1 MSTEQQEQGVVR
13 GGRLVFQVVAAAMGG
28 FLFGYDTAVISGCE
42 EQIQQLFHLSG
53 FLHGA
58 VASACVWGCV
68 AGALAGGRLTD
79 VIGRKMSLFSC
90 AVMFFV
96 TALTSGFAVGP
107 WDLMVSRFFGGVAVG
122 VSSIA
127 APVYIAEIS
136 PPERRGTMGGIFQI
150 NIIGGMI
157 ASQLANWGI
166 EALGLGDATWR
177 WMLGAM
183 VVPAAVFMVLVPFLK
198 ESESWLRM
206 KSAPPVK
213 VEHSGGL
220 FSRQNFMLI
229 FLAISIS
236 AYDQLSGINAV
247 MYFAVRIFKMAGCA
261 ESTALAVTACMSAIS
276 CIGTVLGLVLI
287 DRIGRRKLIITGL
300 SGCVLAHF
308 GCAAGFAADAGFL
321 ASACVFVFVVFYQL
335 GQGVVLWVFLS
346 ELFPTRLRSQGQST
360 GIFVN
365 WVCAAT
371 LTMVLPIFFEKCPPW
386 MIFSFFGVCLTT
398 MIFWALFLMPETKGK
413 VLE

>member
-1 MSTEQQEQGVVR
+1 MDKLASA
-13 GGRLVFQVVAAAMGG
+13 GRMLIFNVVVAALGG

-42 EQIQQLFHLSG
+42 QQIQKIFGLSG

-68 AGALAGGRLTD
+68 AGALLGGRLTD
-79 VIGRKMSLFSC
+79 AVGRKASLFSC
-90 AVMFFV
+90 AVMYFV
-96 TALTSGFAVGP
+96 TALTSGFAFGP
-107 WDLMVSRFFGGVAVG
+107 WDLMASRFFGGVAVG

-136 PPERRGTMGGIFQI
+136 PPERRGTLGGLFQI
-150 NIIGGMI
+150 NIIVGMI

-166 EALGLGDATWR
+166 ESLHLGDATWR

-183 VVPAAVFMVLVPFLK
+183 VVPAAVFMALVPFIK
-198 ESESWLRM
+198 ESESWKRM
-206 KSAPPVK
+206 KSAPPAMKTERV
-213 VEHSGGL
+213 GGL
-220 FSRQNFMLI
+220 FSRQNFMLL
-229 FLAISIS
+229 FLAVSIS

-247 MYFAVRIFKMAGCA
+247 MYFAVRIFQMAGCA

-308 GCAAGFAADAGFL
+308 GCAAGFASNAGFL

-365 WVCAAT
+365 WVCAAA
-371 LTMVLPIFFEKCPPW
+371 LTMVLPIFFERCPPW
-386 MIFSFFGVCLTT
+386 MIFSFFGVCLVT
-398 MIFWALFLMPETKGK
+398 MIFWAVFLMPETKGK
-413 VLE
+413 ELE

>member
-1 MSTEQQEQGVVR
+1 M
-13 GGRLVFQVVAAAMGG
+13 GGFFSSGAALIFNVAVAALGG

-42 EQIQQLFHLSG
+42 QQIQRIFGLSG
-53 FLHGA
+53 TLHGA

-68 AGALAGGRLTD
+68 AGALIGGRLTD
-79 VIGRKMSLFSC
+79 AIGRKASLMSC
-90 AVMFFV
+90 AAVYLV
-96 TALTSGFAVGP
+96 TALTSGFAAGP
-107 WDLMVSRFFGGVAVG
+107 WDLTASRFFGGVAVG

-136 PPERRGTMGGIFQI
+136 PPERRGMMGGLFQI
-150 NIIGGMI
+150 NIIVGMI

-166 EALGLGDATWR
+166 ESLGLGDATWR

-183 VVPAAVFMVLVPFLK
+183 AVPAALFMVLTPFLK
-198 ESESWLRM
+198 ESDSWQRM
-206 KSAPPVK
+206 RTQEVSKSETSA
-213 VEHSGGL
+213 GL
-220 FSRQNFMLI
+220 FSRQNFMLV
-229 FLAISIS
+229 FLAVSIS

-247 MYFAVRIFKMAGCA
+247 MYFAVRIFRMAGCA

-308 GCAAGFAADAGFL
+308 GCAAGFASSAGFL

-346 ELFPTRLRSQGQST
+346 ELFPTKLRSQGQSA
-360 GIFVN
+360 GVFVN
-365 WVCAAT
+365 WVCAAV
-371 LTMVLPIFFEKCPPW
+371 LTMVLPIFFERCPPW
-386 MIFSFFGVCLTT
+386 MIFAFFGTCLTT
-398 MIFWALFLMPETKGK
+398 MIFWAIFLMPETKGK
-413 VLE
+413 ELE